1 MGFEIMVNTTMCIV
15 LKQYFRSVHTLHYVN
30 DKTAEEYDKM
40 RKPGQHFFKSHLIR
54 FYNKIFYVQIS

>member
-1 MGFEIMVNTTMCIV
+1 MCIV